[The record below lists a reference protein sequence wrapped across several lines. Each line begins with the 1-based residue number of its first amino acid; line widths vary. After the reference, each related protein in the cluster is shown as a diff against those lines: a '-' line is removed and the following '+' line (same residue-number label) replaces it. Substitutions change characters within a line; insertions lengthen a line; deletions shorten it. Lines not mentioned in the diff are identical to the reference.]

1 MMNKARKTITVL
13 AAASLCMLL
22 TACGS
27 KVVYYTA
34 DDCVEVSASG
44 IDGSGTATISFDKKT
59 LLDKINNDIYKG
71 KADDME
77 LAKAEVALYQYIN
90 IDVPDGNT
98 DELSNGDK
106 IVVNDTADNEALAE
120 LGFGID
126 TDNAVYVYTVEGLEE
141 PTVIDLFKDVTL
153 NVEGISPYLDV
164 RAEYTGDDE
173 FLKSKRIFY
182 STDKS
187 GYYANGDKVTLTVSY
202 PERDFAENNYIVECT
217 EKEYEL
223 SGYDQ
228 YANKDSDF
236 TAAYD
241 YIDDYA
247 HSAVKE
253 GGNYGLNW
261 EHDARAFFKD
271 GSAFEFWT
279 IRKEEITPVKAV
291 LYSYSGDSPSITG
304 KNNSYNIFYRIDM
317 EIEKT
322 DEKYANPHTDYDF
335 GDKETSQI
343 YFCVA
348 LNNIIEKSDGTIE
361 YNGDEKDIITYS
373 TSLLYNYVG
382 ADLDEVAAVRD
393 KDMSG
398 FTRDELEV
406 K

>member
-44 IDGSGTATISFDKKT
+44 IDGSGTAQVTFDKKT

-77 LAKAEVALYQYIN
+77 LAKAEVALYQYVD

-98 DELSNGDK
+98 DGLSNGDK
-106 IVVNDTADNEALAE
+106 IVVNVTAENEALAE

-126 TDNAVYVYTVEGLEE
+126 ADNAVYVYTVEGLEE

-202 PERDFAENNYIVECT
+202 PERDFAENNYIVEYT

-228 YANKDSDF
+228 YADTDSDM
-236 TAAYD
+236 TAANE
-241 YIDDYA
+241 YINEYA
-247 HSAVKE
+247 HSLIEKDNGVYTV
-253 GGNYGLNW
+253 GW
-261 EHDARAFFKD
+261 ENDARAFFKD
-271 GSAFEFWT
+271 GSAFELWKVT
-279 IRKEEITPVKAV
+279 SQQTTPVKAV
-291 LYSYSGDSPSITG
+291 MYTNEDSYKPE
-304 KNNSYNIFYRIDM
+304 KNSYNIFYRIDM

-322 DEKYANPHTDYDF
+322 GTQYGNPQTEYEV
-335 GDKETSQI
+335 GDKETSEI

-348 LNNIIEKSDGTIE
+348 LNDIIEKTDGTLE
-361 YNGDEKDIITYS
+361 FDEEDKDVITYS
-373 TSLLYNYVG
+373 TSFLHNYVG
-382 ADLDEVAAVRD
+382 SSLDEVVAVRD

>member
-44 IDGSGTATISFDKKT
+44 IDGSGTAQVTFDKKT

-77 LAKAEVALYQYIN
+77 LAKAEVALYQYVD

-98 DELSNGDK
+98 DGLSNGDK
-106 IVVNDTADNEALAE
+106 IVVNVTADNEALAE

-126 TDNAVYVYTVEGLEE
+126 ADNAVYVYTVEGLEE

-202 PERDFAENNYIVECT
+202 PERDFAENNYIVEYT

-228 YANKDSDF
+228 YADTDSDM
-236 TAAYD
+236 TAANE
-241 YIDDYA
+241 YINEYA
-247 HSAVKE
+247 HSLIEKDNGVYTV
-253 GGNYGLNW
+253 GW
-261 EHDARAFFKD
+261 ENDARAFFKD
-271 GSAFEFWT
+271 GSAFELWKVT
-279 IRKEEITPVKAV
+279 SQQTTPVKAV
-291 LYSYSGDSPSITG
+291 MYTNEDSYKPE
-304 KNNSYNIFYRIDM
+304 KNSYNIFYRIDM

-322 DEKYANPHTDYDF
+322 GTQYGNPQTEYEV
-335 GDKETSQI
+335 GDKETSEI

-348 LNNIIEKSDGTIE
+348 LNDIIEKTDGTLE
-361 YNGDEKDIITYS
+361 FDEEDKDVITYS
-373 TSLLYNYVG
+373 TSFLHNYVG
-382 ADLDEVAAVRD
+382 SSLDEVAAVRD

>member
-1 MMNKARKTITVL
+1 MNKARKTITVL

-90 IDVPDGNT
+90 IDVPDDNT

-106 IVVNDTADNEALAE
+106 IVVNVTADNEALAE

-126 TDNAVYVYTVEGLEE
+126 TDNAVYVYTVEGLTE
-141 PTVIDLFKDVTL
+141 PTVIDLFEDVSL
-153 NVEGISPYLDV
+153 NVEGISPYLNV
-164 RAEYTGDDE
+164 TAEYTGNDE
-173 FLKSKRIFY
+173 FIKDNVRY
-182 STDKS
+182 YTDT
-187 GYYANGDKVTLTVSY
+187 GTYYFANGDKVNVTANVYEGTL
-202 PERDFAENNYIVECT
+202 AENNYIVECT
-217 EKEYEL
+217 EKEFEI

-247 HSAVKE
+247 HSAIKD

-261 EHDARAFFKD
+261 EHDARAFFKNGD
-271 GSAFEFWT
+271 AFEFWT

-291 LYSYSGDSPSITG
+291 LYTKDNSLSWSKS
-304 KNNSYNIFYRIDM
+304 NNSYNIFYRIDM

-322 DEKYANPHTDYDF
+322 DEKYGRPKTDYNF
-335 GDKETSQI
+335 GDKETSEI

-348 LNNIIEKSDGTIE
+348 LSNIVEKPDGTIE
-361 YNGDEKDIITYS
+361 FNEDNRSIITYS

>member
-106 IVVNDTADNEALAE
+106 IVVNVTADNEALAE

-126 TDNAVYVYTVEGLEE
+126 TNNAVYVYTVEGLTE
-141 PTVIDLFKDVTL
+141 PTVIDLFEDVSL
-153 NVEGISPYLDV
+153 NVEGISPYLNV
-164 RAEYTGDDE
+164 TAEYTGNDE
-173 FLKSKRIFY
+173 FLKSQYIYYK
-182 STDKS
+182 TDKS
-187 GYYANGDKVTLTVSY
+187 GYYANGDKVTLTVGY
-202 PERDFAENNYIVECT
+202 PERAFAENNYIVECT

-228 YANKDSDF
+228 YADADSDM
-236 TAAYD
+236 TAANE
-241 YIDDYA
+241 YINEYA
-247 HSAVKE
+247 HSLIEKDNGVYTV
-253 GGNYGLNW
+253 GW
-261 EHDARAFFKD
+261 ENDARAFFKD
-271 GSAFEFWT
+271 GSAFELWKVT
-279 IRKEEITPVKAV
+279 SQQTTPVKAV
-291 LYSYSGDSPSITG
+291 MYTNEDSYKPE
-304 KNNSYNIFYRIDM
+304 KNSYNIFYRIDM

-322 DEKYANPHTDYDF
+322 GTQYGNPQTEYEV
-335 GDKETSQI
+335 GDKETSEI

-348 LNNIIEKSDGTIE
+348 LNNIIEKTDGTLE
-361 YNGDEKDIITYS
+361 FDEEDKDVITYS
-373 TSLLYNYVG
+373 TSFSHNYVG
-382 ADLDEVAAVRD
+382 SSLDEVAAVRD

-398 FTRDELEV
+398 YTHDELEV

>member
-1 MMNKARKTITVL
+1 MMNKAKKSVTVL
-13 AAASLCMLL
+13 AAASLCVLL

-44 IDGSGTATISFDKKT
+44 IDGSGTAQVTFDKKT

-77 LAKAEVALYQYIN
+77 LAKAEVALYQYVD

-98 DELSNGDK
+98 DGLSNGDK
-106 IVVNDTADNEALAE
+106 IVVNVTADNEALAE

-126 TDNAVYVYTVEGLEE
+126 ADNAVYVYTVEGLEE

-202 PERDFAENNYIVECT
+202 PERDFAENNYIVEYT

-247 HSAVKE
+247 HSAIKE

-261 EHDARAFFKD
+261 EHDARAFFKNGD
-271 GSAFEFWT
+271 AFEFWT

-291 LYSYSGDSPSITG
+291 LYTKDNSLSWSKS
-304 KNNSYNIFYRIDM
+304 NNSYNIFYRIDM

-322 DEKYANPHTDYDF
+322 DEKYGRPKTDYNF
-335 GDKETSQI
+335 GDKETSEI

-348 LNNIIEKSDGTIE
+348 LSNIVEKPDGTIE
-361 YNGDEKDIITYS
+361 FDEDDRSTILYS
-373 TSLLYNYVG
+373 TSLMYNYVG
-382 ADLDEVAAVRD
+382 SSLDEVAAVRD

>member
-44 IDGSGTATISFDKKT
+44 IDGSGTAQVTFDKKT

-77 LAKAEVALYQYIN
+77 LAKAEVALYQYVD

-98 DELSNGDK
+98 DGLSNGDK
-106 IVVNDTADNEALAE
+106 IVVNVTADNEALAE

-126 TDNAVYVYTVEGLEE
+126 ADNAVYVYTVEGLEE

-202 PERDFAENNYIVECT
+202 PERDFAENNYIVEYT

-261 EHDARAFFKD
+261 EHDARAFFKNGD
-271 GSAFEFWT
+271 AFEFWT

-291 LYSYSGDSPSITG
+291 LYTKDNSLSWSKS
-304 KNNSYNIFYRIDM
+304 NNSYNIFYRIDM

-322 DEKYANPHTDYDF
+322 DEKYGRPKTDYNF
-335 GDKETSQI
+335 GDKETSEI

-348 LNNIIEKSDGTIE
+348 LSNIVEKPDGTIE
-361 YNGDEKDIITYS
+361 FDEDDRSTILYS
-373 TSLLYNYVG
+373 TSLMYNYVG
-382 ADLDEVAAVRD
+382 ADLDEVVAVRD

>member
-1 MMNKARKTITVL
+1 MNKARKTITVL

-44 IDGSGTATISFDKKT
+44 IDGSGTAQVTFDKKT

-77 LAKAEVALYQYIN
+77 LAKAEVALYQYVD

-98 DELSNGDK
+98 DGLSNGDK
-106 IVVNDTADNEALAE
+106 IVVNVTADNEALAE

-126 TDNAVYVYTVEGLEE
+126 ADNAVYVYTVEGLEE

-202 PERDFAENNYIVECT
+202 PERDFAENNYIVEYT

-228 YANKDSDF
+228 YADTDSDM
-236 TAAYD
+236 TAANE
-241 YIDDYA
+241 YINEYA
-247 HSAVKE
+247 HSLIEKDNGVYTV
-253 GGNYGLNW
+253 GW
-261 EHDARAFFKD
+261 ENDARAFFKD
-271 GSAFEFWT
+271 GSAFELWKVT
-279 IRKEEITPVKAV
+279 SQQTTPVKAV
-291 LYSYSGDSPSITG
+291 MYTNEDSYKPE
-304 KNNSYNIFYRIDM
+304 KNSYNIFYRIDM

-322 DEKYANPHTDYDF
+322 GTQYGNPQTEYEV
-335 GDKETSQI
+335 GDKETSEI

-348 LNNIIEKSDGTIE
+348 LNDIIEKTDGTLE
-361 YNGDEKDIITYS
+361 FDEEDKDVITYS
-373 TSLLYNYVG
+373 TSFLHNYVG
-382 ADLDEVAAVRD
+382 SSLDEVVAVRD

>member
-1 MMNKARKTITVL
+1 MNKARKTITVL

-44 IDGSGTATISFDKKT
+44 IDGSGTAQVTFDKKT

-77 LAKAEVALYQYIN
+77 LAKAEVALYQYVD

-98 DELSNGDK
+98 DGLSNGDK
-106 IVVNDTADNEALAE
+106 IVVNVTADNEALAE

-126 TDNAVYVYTVEGLEE
+126 ADNAVYVYTVEGLEE

-202 PERDFAENNYIVECT
+202 PERDFAENNYVVKYT

-261 EHDARAFFKD
+261 EHDARAFFKNGD
-271 GSAFEFWT
+271 AFEFWT

-291 LYSYSGDSPSITG
+291 LYTKDNSLSWSKS
-304 KNNSYNIFYRIDM
+304 NNSYNIFYRIDM

-322 DEKYANPHTDYDF
+322 DEKYGRPKTDYNF
-335 GDKETSQI
+335 GDKETSEI

-348 LNNIIEKSDGTIE
+348 LSNIVEKPDGTIE
-361 YNGDEKDIITYS
+361 FDEDDRSTILYS
-373 TSLLYNYVG
+373 TSLMYNYVG
-382 ADLDEVAAVRD
+382 ADLDEVVAVRD

>member
-1 MMNKARKTITVL
+1 MMNKAKKSVTVL
-13 AAASLCMLL
+13 AAASLCVLL

-44 IDGSGTATISFDKKT
+44 IDGSGTAQVTFDKKT

-77 LAKAEVALYQYIN
+77 LAKAEVALYQYVD

-98 DELSNGDK
+98 DGLSNGDK
-106 IVVNDTADNEALAE
+106 IVVNVTADNEALAE

-126 TDNAVYVYTVEGLEE
+126 ADNAVYVYTVEGLEE

-173 FLKSKRIFY
+173 FLKSQHIYYK
-182 STDKS
+182 TDKS
-187 GYYANGDKVTLTVSY
+187 GYYANGDKVTLTVGY
-202 PERDFAENNYIVECT
+202 PERAFAENNYIVECT

-223 SGYDQ
+223 SGYEK
-228 YANKDSDF
+228 YADTDSDM
-236 TAAYD
+236 TAANE
-241 YIDDYA
+241 YINEYA
-247 HSAVKE
+247 HSLMEKDNGVYTV
-253 GGNYGLNW
+253 GW
-261 EHDARAFFKD
+261 ENDARAFLKD
-271 GSAFEFWT
+271 GDAFELWKVT
-279 IRKEEITPVKAV
+279 SQQTTPVKAV
-291 LYSYSGDSPSITG
+291 MYTNEDSYKPE
-304 KNNSYNIFYRIDM
+304 KNSYNIFYRIDM

-322 DEKYANPHTDYDF
+322 GKQYGNPKTEYEV
-335 GDKETSQI
+335 GDKETSEI

-348 LNNIIEKSDGTIE
+348 LNDIIEKTDGTLE
-361 YNGDEKDIITYS
+361 FDEEDKNVITYS
-373 TSLLYNYVG
+373 TSFLHNYVG
-382 ADLDEVAAVRD
+382 SSLDEVVAVRD

-398 FTRDELEV
+398 YTHDELEV

>member
-44 IDGSGTATISFDKKT
+44 IDGSGTAQVTFDKKT

-77 LAKAEVALYQYIN
+77 LAKAEVALYQYVD

-98 DELSNGDK
+98 DGLSNGDK
-106 IVVNDTADNEALAE
+106 IVVNVTADNEALAE

-126 TDNAVYVYTVEGLEE
+126 ADNAVYVYTVEGLEE

-202 PERDFAENNYIVECT
+202 PERDFAENNYIVEYT

-228 YANKDSDF
+228 YADTDSDM
-236 TAAYD
+236 TAANE
-241 YIDDYA
+241 YINEYA
-247 HSAVKE
+247 HSLIEKDNGVYTV
-253 GGNYGLNW
+253 GW
-261 EHDARAFFKD
+261 ENDARAFFKD
-271 GSAFEFWT
+271 GSAFELWKVT
-279 IRKEEITPVKAV
+279 SQQTTPVKAV
-291 LYSYSGDSPSITG
+291 MYTNEDSYKPE
-304 KNNSYNIFYRIDM
+304 KNSYNIFYRIDM

-322 DEKYANPHTDYDF
+322 GTQYGNPQTEYEV
-335 GDKETSQI
+335 GDKETSEI

-348 LNNIIEKSDGTIE
+348 LNDIIEKTDGTLE
-361 YNGDEKDIITYS
+361 FDEEDKDVITYS
-373 TSLLYNYVG
+373 TSFLHNYVG
-382 ADLDEVAAVRD
+382 SSLDEVVAVRD